1 MKLSKI
7 TTDRAMDVLCEI
19 TPNVANIVT
28 DEELMTEL
36 KKAVDP
42 NDVETKAGLL
52 AKGVERVAKI
62 VPIILK
68 KRKFDMFGIL
78 AALNEKTIAELYEVP
93 QEQVRIIPYPVVNAV
108 KITVPRLIPSGDLL
122 DTDIYGCQQHMA
134 LANLEVEL

>member
-28 DEELMTEL
+28 DEELMAEL

-52 AKGVERVAKI
+52 AKGVERVANI

-78 AALNEKTIAELYEVP
+78 AALNEKTIEEIGKQNILVTMA
-93 QEQVRIIPYPVVNAV
+93 QVRDVV
-108 KITVPRLIPSGDLL
+108 KDKDLM
-122 DTDIYGCQQHMA
+122 DFFKSCVGS
-134 LANLEVEL
+134 EGSE